1 MGHRYCELYE
11 MSKVKFEIRI
21 SESETILKKKLNRE
35 MIEIRKAPVKFRFV
49 IEFVFRNSGFVFSD
63 STIQRSEAFAGVL
76 DKRTAHCGR
85 NKL

>member
-35 MIEIRKAPVKFRFV
+35 MIEIRKASR
-49 IEFVFRNSGFVFSD
+49 
-63 STIQRSEAFAGVL
+63 
-76 DKRTAHCGR
+76 
-85 NKL
+85 